1 MSAIGPSPLTPDM
14 SLRAAEVGG
23 SVESSSPADRQA
35 DPSVTGSP
43 SSVGE
48 TRTLEVRQLVKSFG
62 GVHALDGV
70 TLHADRGMVTALVG
84 ENGAGKSTL
93 IKCLVGVLQPDSGQI
108 LVEGRP
114 SHFANPIDARLA
126 GLETVYQDLALA
138 QNLDVASNVFLGRE
152 VHGGARRLWRLNK
165 RKMATQSSEML
176 ESFGIRGLAPS
187 TLVRS
192 LSGGQR
198 QAVSIARATGWG
210 TRAVIMD
217 EPTAALGVRESERV
231 LEEIIKLVKRNV
243 AILLVS
249 HNIPQVLEV
258 SDHIWILRAGRLVA
272 HLKTAETNHAEVV
285 AHITGISET
294 RLPLTSAR

>member
-1 MSAIGPSPLTPDM
+1 
-14 SLRAAEVGG
+14 
-23 SVESSSPADRQA
+23 VESTPVADSQSDLSAGEPSTSPARA
-35 DPSVTGSP
+35 P
-43 SSVGE
+43 
-48 TRTLEVRQLVKSFG
+48 TLEVRQLVKSFG

-70 TLHADRGMVTALVG
+70 TLHADRGLVTALCG

-93 IKCLVGVLQPDSGQI
+93 IKCLVGVLRPDSGQI
-108 LVEGRP
+108 LVEGQVT
-114 SHFANPIDARLA
+114 HFDNPIDARLA

-138 QNLDVASNVFLGRE
+138 ENLDVASNVYLGRE
-152 VHGGARRLWRLNK
+152 VHGGWRRLWALNK
-165 RKMATQSSEML
+165 RQMASHSAEIL
-176 ESFGIRGLAPS
+176 DNFGIRSLSPS

-198 QAVSIARATGWG
+198 QAVGIARATGWG

-231 LEEIIKLVKRNV
+231 IQEIIALAKKNV

-272 HLKTAETNHAEVV
+272 SLKTSESNHREVV
-285 AHITGISET
+285 GYITGMT
-294 RLPLTSAR
+294 DTAG